1 MVLRAVRGEE
11 VCRRLMTVPG
21 VGPVASL
28 AFRATVD
35 RAERFARS
43 RDVGA
48 HLGQTPRRYQS
59 GETDRSGAIAKTGD
73 ALARHALYEAATSM
87 LVHATRPSALRSWAV
102 AVAKRRGLQR
112 GDRRLDL
119 PPDHLAATADGA
131 ERGGRQREHA
141 KSWGAHEVGPLRL
154 GSGSWG

>member
-87 LVHATRPSALRSWAV
+87 LALWCMGRPVGHPRVGW
-102 AVAKRRGLQR
+102 
-112 GDRRLDL
+112 
-119 PPDHLAATADGA
+119 
-131 ERGGRQREHA
+131 RGGRTLDR
-141 KSWGAHEVGPLRL
+141 
-154 GSGSWG
+154 